1 MEIKPMVYKQR
12 VADIEVLAHDT
23 YRDYEFAIVSFGT
36 HPCAYVGIPK
46 GHRFYRKDYDL
57 KMFDNIPAHCGLT
70 YSEMGIE
77 NLMQD
82 KWVIGWDYAHSG
94 DYTPLLF
101 WEGLKRWSTEEILE
115 EVKAVIDE
123 IIKEEDKK

>member
-46 GHRFYRKDYDL
+46 GHRFYKKDYSL
-57 KMFDNIPAHCGLT
+57 KMFNKIPAHCGLT

-82 KWVIGWDYAHSG
+82 KWVIGWDYAHSC

-101 WEGLKRWSTEEILE
+101 WEGNKRWSTEEILE

-123 IIKEEDKK
+123 IIKEKDKE